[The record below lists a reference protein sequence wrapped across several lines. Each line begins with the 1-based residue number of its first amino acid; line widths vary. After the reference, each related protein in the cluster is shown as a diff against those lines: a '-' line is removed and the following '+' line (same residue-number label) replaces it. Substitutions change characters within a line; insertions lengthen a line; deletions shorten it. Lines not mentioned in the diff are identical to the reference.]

1 MKRITPRKTR
11 KTKKQNRTTR
21 KTINI
26 GGALAKNI
34 LTGITNDKKISKNYY
49 KTTIKVDYE
58 DYNVRYIVPDH
69 FLFKTPDQAFKSPE
83 FEAVLSGKPYKKCI
97 FTIKDE
103 KTQNH
108 NITMFVK
115 IQSKKNPDAYNW
127 FAIIDSGNQIIQT
140 GDLFKYVFYSIK
152 AKTCRISNN
161 NSNVIS
167 IKNPKVYEKKDCDNN
182 KCTVVFVNGEDGAV
196 EVVNNTSIQQKI
208 LFNFFV
214 QQQAQSE
221 IKEDGAIV
229 AGFGLFDWLTS

>member
-1 MKRITPRKTR
+1 MKRITTR

-26 GGALAKNI
+26 GGALATNI
-34 LTGITNDKKISKNYY
+34 VRGITNDKKLSEDYY
-49 KTTIKVDYE
+49 QTSIKVDDE
-58 DYNVRYIVPDH
+58 DYNVKYIVPNH
-69 FLFKTPDQAFKSPE
+69 FLFKTPDQFFKNPE
-83 FEAVLSGKPYKKCI
+83 FKAVLSGKLYEKCI

-108 NITMFVK
+108 NITMFVR
-115 IQSKKNPDAYNW
+115 IQSKKNRDAYNW
-127 FAIIDSGNQIIQT
+127 FALIDSGNQIIQT

-182 KCTVVFVNGEDGAV
+182 GDKCTVVFVNGKDGAV
-196 EVVNNTSIQQKI
+196 EVVDNKSIYQKI
-208 LFNFFV
+208 LFNFFI

-221 IKEDGAIV
+221 IKEDGAFL
-229 AGFGLFDWLTS
+229 AGLGLFD